1 METEKIKKA
10 DYFAARSMEE
20 KLAIHLTWMM
30 IRKSIRHRLT
40 AQEKY
45 RTKKH
50 LANLF
55 KNHPTLIDEF
65 KQIAIRAVLPPF
77 VDSLQK
83 GVRHSFSEATVGL
96 VKAMIHH

>member
-1 METEKIKKA
+1 MKTEKIKRA
-10 DYFAARSMEE
+10 DYFAARSDEE

-30 IRKSIRHRLT
+30 IRKSIRHPLT

-50 LANLF
+50 LSNLF
-55 KNHPTLIDEF
+55 KSHPVLIDEF
-65 KQIAIRAVLPPF
+65 KQIAIRAVLPPL

-83 GVRHSFSEATVGL
+83 GVYHSFSEATIGL
-96 VKAMIHH
+96 VKSMIHH